1 MMLDLMKHN
10 YYKKLK
16 KLFDQGK
23 IPTMSL
29 QLVDIYHDDWC
40 AINRGKYCNCD
51 PEIKLH
57 NLSSDDS
64 TRN

>member
-1 MMLDLMKHN
+1 MRDPMKHN
-10 YYKKLK
+10 YFKLLK

-29 QLVDIYHDDWC
+29 LWVDIYHDDWC
-40 AINRGKYCNCD
+40 AIYRGMYCNCEPD
-51 PEIKLH
+51 IKLR

-64 TRN
+64 SRN

>member
-23 IPTMSL
+23 IPTMSA
-29 QLVDIYHDDWC
+29 QLVEIYHDDWC
-40 AINRGKYCNCD
+40 AIYRGKYCNCD
-51 PEIKLH
+51 PDIKLR
-57 NLSSDDS
+57 NLSPGDAGRS
-64 TRN
+64 